1 MFDILVPA
9 RIIFGSGTAGRL
21 GEETLRYGQRALLVT
36 GKKSLVEGGGID
48 RIYPPLRAAG
58 VEVIHFSGVD
68 PEPTVKE
75 VDDGRE
81 LVRKEAV
88 NVVIGVGGGS
98 ALDVAKAVAG
108 LAREEGETIDYFNGR
123 PITRP
128 GIPFVAVPTTAGSGA
143 EVTKNSV
150 LVDPDTRRKQSI
162 RSDLWMARSVIV
174 DPILTFTAPRR
185 VTAHSGMDAFTHA
198 LESFTSRFSNPVTE
212 ALSWQAILLIARNI
226 YTAFSKGHDKEAREN
241 MALGSLMAGM
251 AFNNS
256 RLGAVHGLAHPI
268 GVKYGLPHGLVCAI
282 LLPYVIRFNLGLCE
296 QKYARV
302 ARELGVCP
310 ASAPDAEAAASL
322 VKFVSQLI
330 KRLEIP
336 AKLGEVGL
344 AREDIPELVRSSLE
358 SASLAANPRAANYH
372 DLTALLEENL

>member
-143 EVTKNSV
+143 EATKNSV

-198 LESFTSRFSNPVTE
+198 L
-212 ALSWQAILLIARNI
+212 
-226 YTAFSKGHDKEAREN
+226 
-241 MALGSLMAGM
+241 
-251 AFNNS
+251 
-256 RLGAVHGLAHPI
+256 
-268 GVKYGLPHGLVCAI
+268 
-282 LLPYVIRFNLGLCE
+282 
-296 QKYARV
+296 
-302 ARELGVCP
+302 
-310 ASAPDAEAAASL
+310 
-322 VKFVSQLI
+322 
-330 KRLEIP
+330 
-336 AKLGEVGL
+336 
-344 AREDIPELVRSSLE
+344 
-358 SASLAANPRAANYH
+358 
-372 DLTALLEENL
+372 